1 MIKSSLL
8 FLVCPFQL
16 PPTFLPSLVPGAP
29 YTQVDLLSQIAP
41 FFIHKE
47 AVLHYTDDLLFFAAF
62 GHLDGGT
69 KDKACL
75 AQQK

>member
-16 PPTFLPSLVPGAP
+16 PPTFLPPLVPGAP
-29 YTQVDLLSQIAP
+29 YTQVYLLGQITS
-41 FFIHKE
+41 FFNHKE
-47 AVLHYTDDLLFFAAF
+47 AVLDFTDDLLLFAAD

-69 KDKACL
+69 KDNTP
-75 AQQK
+75 